1 MLWRFLLCLAPVV
14 LSLALIILS
23 ALEIFPS
30 DSMDAVIT
38 ACFLLSFIG
47 AILSAVFVGIRVLK
61 AIKEPLW
68 VGILTAVIAG
78 GATFIAY
85 YTLAVLGGCGVV
97 IFAGQ

>member
-14 LSLALIILS
+14 LSLALIILT

-38 ACFLLSFIG
+38 ACLILCLGGALLSG
-47 AILSAVFVGIRVLK
+47 VFVGIRVVK

-68 VGILTAVIAG
+68 VGILTGVFAG

-85 YTLAVLGGCGVV
+85 YTLALLGGCGVV
-97 IFAGQ
+97 IIAG